1 MSYLNLLDDQEA
13 AAQAGTTGDGVVV
26 PPGSAVPAAEVL
38 ATGAPI
44 ATKVD
49 PATGQP
55 VIDTKAVDQNTGM
68 AKELQT
74 DAVDASL
81 PAPPRTGYEAVE
93 GRQRSDANDL
103 DKRTELQ
110 KIVHTLKDY
119 GLGADTVDPTGGTA
133 SGLPDWYHNA
143 KLRGDRIPGSKNSH
157 YVLDEATWEPPKEQ
171 RIGKGIANMIANM
184 STAGSRL
191 AMGEKERPLGLR
203 MKDAKRVALGE
214 GAASLAD
221 MFIDRKN
228 LRYQDLLKTAKEES
242 EIEKNRN
249 AGKASKSGSAA
260 SRMNALTSAAH
271 LIEGDI
277 TGQRLGK
284 KADAEAEEVKMDN
297 DPNNP
302 KAERLRQTYLAQ
314 AAGWLKDSDIPHAS
328 YAELLAMRPQIGA
341 AIEAAH
347 KDDNNRISREW
358 EVWKMHHQS
367 NLKNDEEWKKK
378 EQEFSNRRRD
388 YWLEDGMFWKH
399 GVPPKETKEYE
410 DIRSYIQINN
420 QILMGLSKLSDIQRE
435 LQSYGP
441 LYGAGGEVI
450 KNLGRFM
457 GDDGR
462 AQDITLLGF
471 QWASELRD
479 LIRKKNNFGV
489 PQAWEQELLRT
500 RVLEPGS
507 IMAWLQGTKN
517 FDSLY
522 ELHKESGRQWLRD
535 KGRIGFTDEENPGEN
550 WVGTAPAR
558 ISEPIVRDRNGQ
570 PIMTW
575 EQMKDQGKDV
585 LEQLEKPNGRRLSPE
600 EVKIQQESD
609 AAARKEKYGTIDS
622 MGKTGEVPAVPPAV
636 GETTAVTFGDNDMSD
651 QFKAF
656 VVAFQHAADKGIAW
670 TEKQAAEWKA
680 RAEKT
685 NDPIFKRFVSLPLDT
700 QMKLVTGSAPVTADI
715 KPDGTPV
722 GGQKTEPAPETK
734 DPNRKVYTVHATE
747 ENLKPRVDK
756 PRKWHATVHG
766 KDIEIPNEMTSKQA
780 SDFIKKARIRAKD
793 PKASI
798 NEVKN

>member
-1 MSYLNLLDDQEA
+1 
-13 AAQAGTTGDGVVV
+13 
-26 PPGSAVPAAEVL
+26 
-38 ATGAPI
+38 
-44 ATKVD
+44 
-49 PATGQP
+49 
-55 VIDTKAVDQNTGM
+55 
-68 AKELQT
+68 
-74 DAVDASL
+74 
-81 PAPPRTGYEAVE
+81 
-93 GRQRSDANDL
+93 
-103 DKRTELQ
+103 
-110 KIVHTLKDY
+110 
-119 GLGADTVDPTGGTA
+119 
-133 SGLPDWYHNA
+133 
-143 KLRGDRIPGSKNSH
+143 
-157 YVLDEATWEPPKEQ
+157 
-171 RIGKGIANMIANM
+171 
-184 STAGSRL
+184 
-191 AMGEKERPLGLR
+191 
-203 MKDAKRVALGE
+203 
-214 GAASLAD
+214 
-221 MFIDRKN
+221 
-228 LRYQDLLKTAKEES
+228 
-242 EIEKNRN
+242 
-249 AGKASKSGSAA
+249 
-260 SRMNALTSAAH
+260 
-271 LIEGDI
+271 
-277 TGQRLGK
+277 
-284 KADAEAEEVKMDN
+284 
-297 DPNNP
+297 
-302 KAERLRQTYLAQ
+302 
-314 AAGWLKDSDIPHAS
+314 
-328 YAELLAMRPQIGA
+328 
-341 AIEAAH
+341 
-347 KDDNNRISREW
+347 
-358 EVWKMHHQS
+358 
-367 NLKNDEEWKKK
+367 
-378 EQEFSNRRRD
+378 
-388 YWLEDGMFWKH
+388 MFWKH
-399 GVPPKETKEYE
+399 GVPPKETTEYE

-507 IMAWLQGTKN
+507 MMAWLQGTKN

-600 EVKIQQESD
+600 EVKIQQEGD
-609 AAARKEKYGTIDS
+609 AAARKEKYGTVDS
-622 MGKTGEVPAVPPAV
+622 LVTKPGDVPAVPAEAKA
-636 GETTAVTFGDNDMSD
+636 GHTQTTFEPDNKMSD

-656 VVAFQHAADKGIAW
+656 VAAFQHAADRGIAW

-680 RAEKT
+680 RADKSGDE
-685 NDPIFKRFVSLPLDT
+685 IFKRFVSLPLDT
-700 QMKLVTGSAPVTADI
+700 QLKLVTGSAPATADI

-722 GGQKTEPAPETK
+722 GGQKPEPAPETK

-780 SDFIKKARIRAKD
+780 TDFIKKARIKAND